1 MCDWRMR
8 DLDQHYRMLDIE
20 PIDYIM
26 SNNLDFCSAN
36 IVKYASRWRFKG
48 DPVGDLRKVIRYA
61 EILIN
66 KHEEKIYITREDSK

>member
-1 MCDWRMR
+1 MRDGRMR

-48 DPVGDLRKVIRYA
+48 DPVGDLKK
-61 EILIN
+61 LSGML
-66 KHEEKIYITREDSK
+66 KF

>member
-1 MCDWRMR
+1 MR
-8 DLDQHYRMLDIE
+8 DLDRHYRMLDIE
-20 PIDYIM
+20 PIEYIM

-66 KHEEKIYITREDSK
+66 QHNEDTINKHEGTDTKE

>member
-1 MCDWRMR
+1 MR

-48 DPVGDLRKVIRYA
+48 DPIGDLRKVVRYA

-66 KHEEKIYITREDSK
+66 KHNEDLINTHEDKQ

>member
-1 MCDWRMR
+1 MR

-26 SNNLDFCSAN
+26 SNNLDFCSAT

-66 KHEEKIYITREDSK
+66 KHEEKIFNTHEDSK

>member
-1 MCDWRMR
+1 MRDGRMR

-36 IVKYASRWRFKG
+36 IVKYVSRWRFKG
-48 DPVGDLRKVIRYA
+48 DPVGDLKKVIRYA

-66 KHEEKIYITREDSK
+66 QHNEELINKHEDIL

>member
-1 MCDWRMR
+1 MRDGRMR

-48 DPVGDLRKVIRYA
+48 DPVGDLKKVIRYA

-66 KHEEKIYITREDSK
+66 QHNEELINKHEDIR

>member
-1 MCDWRMR
+1 MR
-8 DLDQHYRMLDIE
+8 DLDRHYRMLDIE
-20 PIDYIM
+20 PIEYIM

-66 KHEEKIYITREDSK
+66 EHNKELINTHEGTDTEK